1 MLEES
6 AIATAMTQQ
15 PARIVIL
22 GGGFGGLYTA
32 LRLNELPWSET
43 PEIVLVDQRDRFLFS
58 PLLYELVTG
67 ELQTWEI
74 APPFGEL
81 LADTRVRFVQSAV
94 LGIDL
99 EAKRVQLQTGIE
111 LEFDRLVLALG
122 GEAPLDIAPGATEHA
137 IPFRTLEDA
146 YRLQE
151 RLRLLEQSD
160 KDKIRVAIV
169 GAGYSGVELAC
180 KLADRLGD
188 RGRFRIIEKSDRILA
203 TSPDFNREAAMKALE
218 DRGVWL
224 DLETEVD
231 AIAADTISLSFKG
244 QVDTIPVDLVLWTI
258 GTKVTEVVQNL
269 PLKHNRREQIV
280 VTPTLQA
287 VDAPDIFA
295 LGDLAECLD
304 AEGQRVPGTAQAA
317 FQQAEYCGWNIWAT
331 LSDRPL
337 LPFRYQYLGEM
348 MTLGTQDATFSGLG
362 VKLDGQLAYVARRL
376 AYLYRMPTID
386 HQLKVGL
393 NWIAQPIRDLLT

>member
-1 MLEES
+1 
-6 AIATAMTQQ
+6 MTQQ

-32 LRLNELPWSET
+32 LRLSELPWNANP

-74 APPFGEL
+74 APPFSEL
-81 LADTRVRFVQSAV
+81 LAATPVRFVQSAV
-94 LGIDL
+94 AGIDI
-99 EAKRVQLQTGIE
+99 EAKRVQLQTGLE

-122 GEAPLDIAPGATEHA
+122 GEAPLEIVPGAAEYA

-160 KDKIRVAIV
+160 QDKIRVAIV

-180 KLADRLGD
+180 KLADRLGS
-188 RGRFRIIEKSDRILA
+188 RGRFRLIEKTDQILA

-218 DRGVWL
+218 ERGVWI
-224 DLETEVD
+224 DLETEVESID
-231 AIAADTISLSFKG
+231 ADTISLSYKG
-244 QVDTIPVDLVLWTI
+244 QTDTIPVDLVLWTV
-258 GTKVTEVVQNL
+258 GTKMAEVVQDL
-269 PLKHNRREQIV
+269 PLKRNHRGQVV

-295 LGDLAECLD
+295 LGDLVECID

-317 FQQAEYCGWNIWAT
+317 FQQAEYCGWNVWAT
-331 LSDRPL
+331 LSNRPL

-362 VKLDGQLAYVARRL
+362 IKVDGQAAYIARRL
-376 AYLYRMPTID
+376 AYLYRMPTFD

-393 NWIAQPIRDLLT
+393 NWMTQPIRDLLGSL